1 VIGTRRR
8 CVDDA
13 RRLRLS
19 HRGGCRGGSRSSV
32 HVAEEEFCAGEAMA
46 AEELLHQVEVPTSQ
60 RHQDVSVVLD
70 ASNAGETS
78 I

>member
-1 VIGTRRR
+1 
-8 CVDDA
+8 
-13 RRLRLS
+13 
-19 HRGGCRGGSRSSV
+19 
-32 HVAEEEFCAGEAMA
+32 MA
-46 AEELLHQVEVPTSQ
+46 AEELLHQVEVPTSR